1 MKSRGKV
8 LRKIKNPDRA
18 YFNRSYDGNKRA
30 LEGTETKVLLEAEKI
45 AKTKGRKHK
54 KSF

>member
-1 MKSRGKV
+1 MKTRGKA

-18 YFNRSYDGNKRA
+18 YFNRPYYSDIRA
-30 LEGTETKVLLEAEKI
+30 LQGTENKALLESERI
-45 AKTKGRKHK
+45 TKARGRKHK

>member
-1 MKSRGKV
+1 MKSRGKA

-18 YFNRSYDGNKRA
+18 YFNRPYYSDIRA
-30 LEGTETKVLLEAEKI
+30 LEGTETKALLEAEKI
-45 AKTKGRKHK
+45 TKIRGRKHK